1 MPDDIRYDR
10 RRFLSTAARTVAA
23 AQLGIIGCTKTPSNS
38 SGADGTTDRLD
49 DGELGSLTRAT
60 EWINSPPLTAGGLR
74 GQVVLVHFCTYTCI
88 NWLRTLPYV
97 RAWTD
102 KYSGSGLV
110 LIGVHTP
117 EFEFESDLAN
127 VRRALKDLGISY
139 PIAVDNDY
147 AIWRAFNNNYWPALF
162 LVDARGRR
170 RYHHF
175 GEGKYAQS
183 EMMIQKLLAER
194 GASGISRELVSV
206 AGRGLEADADWDNL
220 KSPENYLG
228 YERTQSFASPGGAA
242 IGAPRVYSLPARLK
256 LNEWALAGDW
266 TSKRQA
272 VAANQPN
279 ARIVSRFHARDLHLV
294 MGPRTGGSLVR
305 FRVLLDGQPPGP
317 SHGLDV
323 DADGNGTATTQRLY
337 QLIRQPKPIADRE
350 FEIQFLDPGVEA
362 FAFTFG

>member
-1 MPDDIRYDR
+1 MSDDIRYDR

-23 AQLGIIGCTKTPSNS
+23 AQLGMIGCTKAPSNS
-38 SGADGTTDRLD
+38 SAADGTTHAPDE
-49 DGELGSLTRAT
+49 GELGSFANAT
-60 EWINSPPLTAGGLR
+60 DWINSPPLTAGGLR

-97 RAWTD
+97 HAWLA
-102 KYSGSGLV
+102 KYRDEGLV

-117 EFEFESDLAN
+117 EFEFESDLTN
-127 VRRALKDLGISY
+127 VRRALKELGIRY

-162 LVDARGRR
+162 LVDVRGRR
-170 RYHHF
+170 RYHQF
-175 GEGKYAQS
+175 GEGKYAES

-194 GASGISRELVSV
+194 GASDISRELVSV
-206 AGRGLEADADWDNL
+206 AGRGLEADADWHNL
-220 KSPENYLG
+220 QSPENYLG
-228 YERTQSFASPGGAA
+228 YERTRSFASPGGVAS
-242 IGAPRVYSLPARLK
+242 GAPRVYSLPARLN

-266 TSKRQA
+266 TSKRQD

-294 MGPRTGGSLVR
+294 MGPRAKGTSVR
-305 FRVLLDGQPPGP
+305 FHVLLDGQPPGP

-337 QLIRQPKPIADRE
+337 QLIRQPKPIVDRQ
-350 FEIQFLDPGVEA
+350 FEIQFLDQGIEA